1 MADFDQ
7 SEVFGRNQTQTPIQ
21 ANEYTALVGYFTKRN
36 FDRSSA
42 EEISSILIAQAQ
54 SQDIPT
60 FQLIDTLK
68 GLTDVQLSEVITQV
82 LNLNRPKSSTI
93 GFVSNTKPN
102 AFEARNIEGL
112 GG

>member
-7 SEVFGRNQTQTPIQ
+7 SQVFGRSQTQTPIQ
-21 ANEYTALVGYFTKRN
+21 ANEFTALVGYFTKRK
-36 FDRSSA
+36 FDKASA
-42 EEISSILIAQAQ
+42 QEISSILIAQAQ

-82 LNLNRPKSSTI
+82 LNLNRPKSSTL
-93 GFVSNTKPN
+93 GFVANIRPN
-102 AFEARNIEGL
+102 SFEARNIEGL